1 MHDSNTILGL
11 DQSLFIGLTVFIG
24 FISLTL
30 AFYCSYYR
38 QYGCIGRKA
47 KLGAYVK
54 STSNDGYFDQNS
66 TEMSEDGHLGISSPN
81 PIVDEGDI
89 ELQDIESED
98 EVEMIDI

>member
-38 QYGCIGRKA
+38 QYGCIGRRA